1 MGLAFKEAKKL
12 RESGGSRKTRRKRM
26 RWKKRL
32 KVKRRNNCV
41 GGRGRKDEK
50 KERKRDRYKNLKT
63 ISVAKFPYAFLRKK
77 VHLLCNMQTNISH
90 LVV

>member
-50 KERKRDRYKNLKT
+50 KERK
-63 ISVAKFPYAFLRKK
+63 
-77 VHLLCNMQTNISH
+77 
-90 LVV
+90 